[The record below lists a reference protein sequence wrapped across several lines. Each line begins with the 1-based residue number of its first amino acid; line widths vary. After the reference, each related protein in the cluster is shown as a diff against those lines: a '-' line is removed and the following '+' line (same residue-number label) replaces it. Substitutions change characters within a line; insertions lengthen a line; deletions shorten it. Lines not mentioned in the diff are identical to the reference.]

1 MISIIIP
8 TYNEHDYIEKTLAQ
22 FRGLKI
28 SHEIIVTDDKSTD
41 DTALIA
47 KKYTDIVLVPE
58 TKHATIAANRNA
70 GARAAKGDYFV
81 FIDSSCI
88 LQNIDSFF
96 DKALDDFNKYP
107 NLVGLTGKLHVYPE
121 LRTFGDKIMYLN
133 FNITHFVKN
142 NLLHMGEAPGKFQI
156 IKRSAFEKV
165 HGYRENL
172 VTREDADLFAR
183 LSKIGR
189 TRYDGSIAIFHS
201 GRRAH
206 AIGWP
211 KLLSIWMINTFWLT
225 FFGKSKTKDW
235 TRWWEKS
242 ADSAKT
248 DNL

>member
-22 FRGLKI
+22 FKGLKI
-28 SHEIIVTDDKSTD
+28 PHEIIVTDDKSID

-47 KKYTDIVLVPE
+47 KEYANVVFVPE
-58 TKHATIAANRNA
+58 NKHATIAANRNA
-70 GARAAKGDYFV
+70 GARVAKGDYFI

-96 DKALDDFNKYP
+96 EKALANFTKYP
-107 NLVGLTGKLHVYPE
+107 GLVGLTGRLNVYPE
-121 LRTFGDKIMYLN
+121 TRTFGDRIMYLN
-133 FNITHFVKN
+133 FNVTHFVKN

-156 IKRSAFEKV
+156 VKREAFEKV

-235 TRWWEKS
+235 TRWWEKGVGS
-242 ADSAKT
+242 VNK
-248 DNL
+248 